1 MTNINNTTKSR
12 SDETLIT
19 VDFNLLSLPKISIIV
34 PVYNTE
40 PYLRRCLDSILNQT
54 FKEFECILIDD
65 CSPDNCPAICDEY
78 AEKDL
83 RFKVIHNQQNQG
95 SSLSRQI
102 GLNQAKGNFIQ
113 FADSDDRIESNMV
126 EMMYNKAI
134 EGNFDI
140 VYCDSIEEKTSIV
153 FTNRPTYDSTDKT
166 TLIKQLFAAEI
177 HPSLP
182 HQLIKHDLFL
192 KVLFPQESFAEDWLI
207 TTQTI
212 HYASKISYVPIVF
225 HHYCYNPN
233 SLTRN
238 NRLEFKKINDNYSN
252 YFKIID
258 FLGEHY
264 NDISIFNPEL
274 SNFINKVK
282 LSIILNKK
290 TRKNINRLFELYPP
304 SNRLIFNKK
313 SSFPLYHKIF
323 LFLAVKNILFPL
335 KLLDVYYALR
345 HINSINTKKI

>member
-1 MTNINNTTKSR
+1 MTNINKTTKSR
-12 SDETLIT
+12 SDEKLIT
-19 VDFNLLSLPKISIIV
+19 VDFNLRSLPKISIIV

-95 SSLSRQI
+95 SSLSRQT
-102 GLNQAKGNFIQ
+102 GLAQAKGDFIL
-113 FADSDDRIESNMV
+113 FADSDDWIDNNTAEF
-126 EMMYNKAI
+126 MYLKAI

-140 VYCDSIEEKTSIV
+140 VYCDSIEEKTDRVLTS
-153 FTNRPTYDSTDKT
+153 RPLYNSNDKVN
-166 TLIKQLFAAEI
+166 LIKQLFSAEI
-177 HPSLP
+177 RSHLT
-182 HQLIKHDLFL
+182 HQLVKRDLYL
-192 KVLFPQESFAEDWLI
+192 KVLFPQESCAEDWFI

-212 HYASKISYVPIVF
+212 YHAEKISYIPVTL
-225 HHYCYNPN
+225 HHYCYNPT
-233 SLTRN
+233 SLLRDD
-238 NRLEFKKINDNYSN
+238 RMEVKKINENYSN
-252 YFKIID
+252 YFRIVNFIT
-258 FLGEHY
+258 EHY
-264 NDISIFNPEL
+264 PDISVFDPEL
-274 SNFINKVK
+274 SNLINKVK
-282 LSIILNKK
+282 ISIILNKC

-323 LFLAVKNILFPL
+323 LFLAVKKILFPL

-345 HINSINTKKI
+345 KG